1 MKTHKFSFIILLLIG
16 FSISQAQ
23 DRPVKERV
31 KDKINAQRVAYITN
45 QLELSESEAQ
55 KFWPIYN
62 SYTGELEQLKSSLD
76 INLKK
81 DVSDKEAEDMIISM
95 LDGRAKEIEIQK
107 KYVQKLKTAIPARK
121 IVRLYRAEREFR
133 EKLISGIR
141 ERRNE
146 RIKG

>member
-31 KDKINAQRVAYITN
+31 KDKINTQRVAYITN